1 MFISAVWGIF
11 TALISST
18 YSIEII
24 RFFYKKGWCIRLPD
38 EVPLMTRNGFQLLI
52 PLLVVML
59 SISVMNA
66 AYCCRPP
73 DASYR
78 S

>member
-1 MFISAVWGIF
+1 
-11 TALISST
+11 
-18 YSIEII
+18 
-24 RFFYKKGWCIRLPD
+24 
-38 EVPLMTRNGFQLLI
+38 MTRNGFQLLI

-66 AYCCRPP
+66 ILLQTT

>member
-1 MFISAVWGIF
+1 MSNVYLGGMGIF

-24 RFFYKKGWCIRLPD
+24 RFLQKGWCIRLPD

-52 PLLVVML
+52 R
-59 SISVMNA
+59 
-66 AYCCRPP
+66 CWW
-73 DASYR
+73 
-78 S
+78 

>member
-1 MFISAVWGIF
+1 MSNVYLGGMGIF
-11 TALISST
+11 TALISNT

-24 RFFYKKGWCIRLPD
+24 RFSTKGWCIRLPD

-66 AYCCRPP
+66 ILLQTTGRIVPG
-73 DASYR
+73 
-78 S
+78 